1 MTDPATAPLLEVR
14 GLRTVSTPSTGPGLP
29 SRASISASRAARC
42 WGLVGESGSG
52 KSVTGFSLVRLID
65 PPGEI
70 VAGTIAFAGED
81 LRAASEE
88 RLRRLR
94 GDRIAMIFQD
104 PLMTLNPVLSIGE
117 QMSEANLEHRDC
129 SRDEALKEAAK
140 ALSRVGISSPEARLK
155 QFPHEFSGGMRQRV
169 AIATALLNAPDLIIA
184 DEPTTALDV
193 TIQSQILFEVQKLAR
208 ETGTAVLW
216 ITHDLAVVGELA
228 DRVAVMYAGR
238 VVEIGPSMR
247 CWMRR
252 VIPIRSACSSPRPPM
267 SRPASGWPRSTASRR
282 VSIRAQRLPVPA
294 ALPPRAAALRRA
306 GPGAARRRRAQLPLP
321 QPGARRRSGMNASTN
336 APIIALKGITK
347 HFRRKP
353 TLAER
358 ILMATGR
365 GEAPPVLRAVDGVD
379 LSVARGEVLG
389 LVGESGC
396 GKSTLRASSPES

>member
-1 MTDPATAPLLEVR
+1 MTEPLRDVR
-14 GLRTVSTPSTGPGLP
+14 GLRTVFHAPDGAWPAVDGVDLSL
-29 SRASISASRAARC
+29 SRGEVL
-42 WGLVGESGSG
+42 GLVGESGSG

-88 RLRRLR
+88 RLRSLR

-117 QMSEANLEHRDC
+117 QMSEAILEHRDLG
-129 SRDEALKEAAK
+129 REEALTEAAG
-140 ALSRVGISSPEARLK
+140 ALARVGISSPEARLK

-216 ITHDLAVVGELA
+216 ITHDLAVVAELA

-238 VVEIGPSMR
+238 IVEIGPVDAVLDAPRHPYTLGLLNSSAANVAPGERLTQIDGVAPRIDTRPSGCPFRPR
-247 CWMRR
+247 CPR
-252 VIPIRSACSSPRPPM
+252 VQPICAEQD
-267 SRPASGWPRSTASRR
+267 PAPTTEGERSTRCHN
-282 VSIRAQRLPVPA
+282 PVPMG
-294 ALPPRAAALRRA
+294 AAA
-306 GPGAARRRRAQLPLP
+306 
-321 QPGARRRSGMNASTN
+321 
-336 APIIALKGITK
+336 
-347 HFRRKP
+347 
-353 TLAER
+353 
-358 ILMATGR
+358 
-365 GEAPPVLRAVDGVD
+365 
-379 LSVARGEVLG
+379 
-389 LVGESGC
+389 
-396 GKSTLRASSPES
+396 

>member
-14 GLRTVSTPSTGPGLP
+14 GLRTVFHALDGAWAAVEGVDL
-29 SRASISASRAARC
+29 SIARGEVL
-42 WGLVGESGSG
+42 GLVGESGSG

-88 RLRRLR
+88 RLRSLR

-117 QMSEANLEHRDC
+117 QMSEAILEHRDC
-129 SRDEALKEAAK
+129 SRNEALKEAAK

-238 VVEIGPSMR
+238 VVEIGPVDAVLDAPRHPYTLGLLQS
-247 CWMRR
+247 
-252 VIPIRSACSSPRPPM
+252 SAANVAPGERLNQIDGVAPRID
-267 SRPASGWPRSTASRR
+267 SRPSGCPFRPRCP
-282 VSIRAQRLPVPA
+282 RALPLCAEQDPAPRDEGARSFRCHNPVPV
-294 ALPPRAAALRRA
+294 
-306 GPGAARRRRAQLPLP
+306 
-321 QPGARRRSGMNASTN
+321 
-336 APIIALKGITK
+336 
-347 HFRRKP
+347 
-353 TLAER
+353 
-358 ILMATGR
+358 
-365 GEAPPVLRAVDGVD
+365 GEAA
-379 LSVARGEVLG
+379 
-389 LVGESGC
+389 
-396 GKSTLRASSPES
+396 

>member
-14 GLRTVSTPSTGPGLP
+14 GLRTVFHALDGAWAAVEGVDL
-29 SRASISASRAARC
+29 SIARGEVL
-42 WGLVGESGSG
+42 GLVGESGSG

-88 RLRRLR
+88 RLRSLR

-117 QMSEANLEHRDC
+117 QMSEAILEHRDC
-129 SRDEALKEAAK
+129 SRNEALKEAAK

-238 VVEIGPSMR
+238 VVEIGPVDAVLDAPRHPYTLGLLHS
-247 CWMRR
+247 
-252 VIPIRSACSSPRPPM
+252 SAANVAPGERLNQIDGVAPRID
-267 SRPASGWPRSTASRR
+267 SRPSGCPFRPRCPR
-282 VSIRAQRLPVPA
+282 
-294 ALPPRAAALRRA
+294 ALPLCAEQDPAPRAA
-306 GPGAARRRRAQLPLP
+306 
-321 QPGARRRSGMNASTN
+321 GARS
-336 APIIALKGITK
+336 
-347 HFRRKP
+347 FRCHNP
-353 TLAER
+353 VPV
-358 ILMATGR
+358 
-365 GEAPPVLRAVDGVD
+365 GEAA
-379 LSVARGEVLG
+379 
-389 LVGESGC
+389 
-396 GKSTLRASSPES
+396 

>member
-1 MTDPATAPLLEVR
+1 MTDPAIAPLLEVR
-14 GLRTVSTPSTGPGLP
+14 GLRTVFHALDGAWAAVEGVDL
-29 SRASISASRAARC
+29 SIARGEVL
-42 WGLVGESGSG
+42 GLVGESGSG

-117 QMSEANLEHRDC
+117 QMSEAILEHRDC

-238 VVEIGPSMR
+238 VVEIGPVDAVLDAPRHPYTLGLLQS
-247 CWMRR
+247 
-252 VIPIRSACSSPRPPM
+252 SAANVAPGEHLAQIDGVAPRID
-267 SRPASGWPRSTASRR
+267 SRPSGCPFRPRCP
-282 VSIRAQRLPVPA
+282 RALPLCAEQDPAPRNEGARSFRCHNPVPV
-294 ALPPRAAALRRA
+294 
-306 GPGAARRRRAQLPLP
+306 
-321 QPGARRRSGMNASTN
+321 
-336 APIIALKGITK
+336 
-347 HFRRKP
+347 
-353 TLAER
+353 
-358 ILMATGR
+358 
-365 GEAPPVLRAVDGVD
+365 GEAA
-379 LSVARGEVLG
+379 
-389 LVGESGC
+389 
-396 GKSTLRASSPES
+396 